1 MIISIVTINLNNSE
15 GLRKTIESV
24 INQTRFDIIEYII
37 IDGGSTDGS
46 VDIIKEY
53 QDKIS
58 HWVSEKDEGIYN
70 AMNKGIDYITGDYA
84 LFLNSGDYLFTHQ
97 VIEQVIDK
105 LDKDIVYGD
114 EYKVKGTA
122 MNLSKYPNTLT
133 EHFFKTTA
141 LPHQSTFIKSELLKK
156 NKYSEEYKLLGDWLW
171 FRERVMDDNISYK
184 HITDRI
190 SCYGLDG
197 VSTIQRSVHEREK
210 REYYKKIGK

>member
-1 MIISIVTINLNNSE
+1 MKISVVTINLNNKE
-15 GLRKTIESV
+15 GLKKTIESV
-24 INQTRFDIIEYII
+24 INQTRFDLIEYII

-46 VDIIKEY
+46 VDVINEY
-53 QDKIS
+53 SDKIS
-58 HWVSEKDEGIYN
+58 KWVSEKDNGIFN

-84 LFLNSGDYLFTHQ
+84 LFLNSGDYFSSLQ
-97 VIEQVIDK
+97 VIEQIIDK

-122 MNLSKYPNTLT
+122 INLSKYPDTLT

-141 LPHQSTFIKSELLKK
+141 LPHQSTFIKTELLKK
-156 NKYSEEYKLLGDWLW
+156 NKYNEEYKLLGDWLW
-171 FRERVMDDNISYK
+171 FRDRVMEDKISYK

-197 VSTIQRSVHEREK
+197 ISTTQRNVHDTEK